1 MYRRILV
8 PYDGSPPS
16 RLGLAEAVK
25 LARETEAKLCIVHV
39 IDELLGAT
47 GFEPY
52 AIYAQDVLTRMRK
65 TGMELLEEARLQ
77 AAAQGVV
84 AETRLAESGGH
95 QIVDRMVEQARAWR
109 ADLIV
114 IGSHGRRGAAHLFM
128 GSDAEHLMR
137 LAPMPVLIVKPPAEA
152 AQPA

>member
-1 MYRRILV
+1 MYQRILV

-16 RLGLAEAVK
+16 RIGLAEA
-25 LARETEAKLCIVHV
+25 LEISRQTGAKVCVVHV

-52 AIYAQDVLTRMRK
+52 AVYAQDVLTRMRK
-65 TGMELLEEARLQ
+65 TGMSLLEEARAQ
-77 AAAQGVV
+77 AETQGLTI
-84 AETRLAESGGH
+84 ETRLAESGGH
-95 QIVDRMVEQARAWR
+95 QLVDRMIDQARAWR

-137 LAPMPVLIVKPPAEA
+137 LAPIPVLIVKPAEA